1 MQRIKGSINIH
12 CQGSQTSRH
21 IDNQVWQG
29 FTISIQEFCPGIWE
43 RKLCAKYVFFIHPLY
58 CGKNSINLC
67 YTSSMKFKTETHR
80 RSHWHELV
88 GLKPNHSYCWITCII
103 KASMM
108 IIQRKKSDP
117 LLMFFLTFSCRW
129 STTLVEKIW
138 RLSRRYERNP
148 NSNKT
153 EIQWGTYHF
162 LPKKKGVQLGHSWA
176 DHSGWVG
183 GQPPPAWLS

>member
-80 RSHWHELV
+80 RSHWRGLG
-88 GLKPNHSYCWITCII
+88 GLKCNHSSCWITCII

-108 IIQRKKSDP
+108 IIQRKKIWSSVDV
-117 LLMFFLTFSCRW
+117 LSNFFLP
-129 STTLVEKIW
+129 LVDNSGRKDLWTVSQIW
-138 RLSRRYERNP
+138 KESKLKQNWNSVGNIPFPSQKERGP
-148 NSNKT
+148 VGS
-153 EIQWGTYHF
+153 
-162 LPKKKGVQLGHSWA
+162 QLGW
-176 DHSGWVG
+176 
-183 GQPPPAWLS
+183 P